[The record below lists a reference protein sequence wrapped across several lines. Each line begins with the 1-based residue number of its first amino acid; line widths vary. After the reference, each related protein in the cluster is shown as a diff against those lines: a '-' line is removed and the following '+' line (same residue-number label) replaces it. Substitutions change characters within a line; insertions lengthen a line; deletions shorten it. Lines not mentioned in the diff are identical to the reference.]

1 MTRSALLTLILSG
14 AAMAAYLGYRAMLPG
29 KDPGPAERSLPT
41 TRVDTLPDF
50 SLLDAAGNM
59 RSIRSWQGDAL
70 VINFWATWC
79 APCLREIPLLKE
91 FQDAR
96 QAVPVQVVGIAVDH
110 LEAVRTFAEEMQ
122 FNYPVLVGQLGAMD
136 AAARFGVE
144 FFVLPFTVFTDA
156 RERVLGV
163 HSGELHAEHLE
174 QLVEVLHAL
183 EAGTIDIDAARE
195 RLN

>member
-29 KDPGPAERSLPT
+29 EDPGSAEQSSPT

-70 VINFWATWC
+70 IINFWATWC

-110 LEAVRTFAEEMQ
+110 LEAVRTFASEMQ

-174 QLVEVLHAL
+174 ELVEVLHAL